1 MSDQPN
7 YPQPQYPYQQ
17 PPQDQPPMPPPAPKK
32 RTRGK
37 FFAIGCG
44 ALAALVVLIAVI
56 AIAASAGGKSSNTQA
71 TPTSAP
77 IAQATQAATQAPT
90 HALKWTTT
98 HTFTGNGTKKTAIF
112 TAPDDWKLLWK
123 CDPNS
128 FYGGSY
134 NVIVDVTGSDGSPVD
149 PGAVN
154 TICKAGNTGDSTEE
168 HQGGQVYLD
177 INSEGAWTITIQELK

>member
-128 FYGGSY
+128 FYGGSE
-134 NVIVDVTGSDGSPVD
+134 NVNVDVTRSDFSAVD
-149 PGAVN
+149 PVGVN
-154 TICKAGNTGDSTEE
+154 ATCKARHTRDSTQENHDE
-168 HQGGQVYLD
+168 QVYVGLD
-177 INSEGAWTITIQELK
+177 T